1 MTTSMPDTA
10 LACDAVAHGACADDA
25 YGLNCH
31 DCQSPQT
38 NKVNANVNAMPRS

>member
-10 LACDAVAHGACADDA
+10 LRDAVAHGACADDA